1 LRAISAD
8 FLKSAFSFAR
18 PELNS
23 QEDGQFREDGVNP
36 SLEPRP
42 RLTRPIPGAR
52 PQAGQRYALFKNAQ
66 PWKGVLPEE
75 QSVRARMAR
84 PIRMDA
90 GILCDRAEPPFTS
103 HILTATPP
111 RRTFSSPL
119 PKQKAARRRLNSHPT
134 GQVAIRFTG
143 EFFCRSHITVSRR
156 CSAINANSKIP
167 MAILVHQELN
177 VPSKLIQV

>member
-1 LRAISAD
+1 MHPWSLGLALLA
-8 FLKSAFSFAR
+8 
-18 PELNS
+18 
-23 QEDGQFREDGVNP
+23 P
-36 SLEPRP
+36 SLG
-42 RLTRPIPGAR
+42 LAR
-52 PQAGQRYALFKNAQ
+52 KRANAMRCSKTLPAFLSMARTLHSTAHPPSFMNLCAACLNRHKNAQ

-143 EFFCRSHITVSRR
+143 AFFCRSHITVSRR
-156 CSAINANSKIP
+156 CSAIKANSKMP
-167 MAILVHQELN
+167 MAILVHQELS